1 MKAALCRLLRR
12 RLRCAPM
19 VDDLGFPARR
29 HLESLDTELP
39 ERDEQWLAVLAAGL
53 WPDDEYVDI
62 ITGDGS

>member
-1 MKAALCRLLRR
+1 MKAALRRLLRR
-12 RLRCAPM
+12 LRCGPM
-19 VDDLGFPARR
+19 VDDLGFPGRR

-39 ERDEQWLAVLAAGL
+39 ERDEQWLAELAAGL